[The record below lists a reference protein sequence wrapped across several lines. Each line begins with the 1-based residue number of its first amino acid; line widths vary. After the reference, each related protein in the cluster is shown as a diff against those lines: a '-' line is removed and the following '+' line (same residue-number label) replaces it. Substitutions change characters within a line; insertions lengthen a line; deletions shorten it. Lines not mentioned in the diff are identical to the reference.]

1 MIDEKVIENIIN
13 GAIDKSMESVSADHP
28 IRDLEV
34 TFRTFALSCAK
45 ATAEFVQNE
54 FINSLWHDASE
65 APKDYTDIIY
75 VDGDNDVWNEDTY
88 YADNYDDLFCKG
100 WQSFVSS
107 RDVVKWCY
115 ADDIMPKKGGKG

>member
-1 MIDEKVIENIIN
+1 MISKENLNQATEKYLEEEGYKPYIEQAFKD
-13 GAIDKSMESVSADHP
+13 GAAWAQK
-28 IRDLEV
+28 
-34 TFRTFALSCAK
+34 
-45 ATAEFVQNE
+45 E
-54 FINSLWHDASE
+54 FINSLWHDASD

-75 VDGDNDVWNEDTY
+75 VDGDNNVWNENTY

-115 ADDIMPKKGGKG
+115 LSDILPKEGGKE

>member
-1 MIDEKVIENIIN
+1 MIDEKKIKEVARAYCDAIYGTLKEEPFIAEAFRQ
-13 GAIDKSMESVSADHP
+13 GAIWAQK
-28 IRDLEV
+28 
-34 TFRTFALSCAK
+34 
-45 ATAEFVQNE
+45 E

-115 ADDIMPKKGGKG
+115 LDDIMPKGGEE